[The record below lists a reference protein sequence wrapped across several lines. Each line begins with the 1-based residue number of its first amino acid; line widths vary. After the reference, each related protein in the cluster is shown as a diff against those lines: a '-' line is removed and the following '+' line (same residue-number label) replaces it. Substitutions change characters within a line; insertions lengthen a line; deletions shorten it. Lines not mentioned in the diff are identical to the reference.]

1 MAKKIHLY
9 PFRTQKLSSYT
20 PKVLGWGR
28 PGRIG
33 SCRILIKG
41 TLSNESSFLINCSQ
55 IKHFKALYASI
66 PKKIVV
72 NLIINK
78 MNRTEARDMAFKFLY
93 QVEVQKENNEE
104 ALNLFF
110 ENNEIENKDAKKY
123 ILDIANG
130 VAHNL
135 ENIIELIK
143 KNLKQDWKIE
153 RISKV
158 TLAILKLA
166 IYEIVYAKIP
176 FKVVINEAVE
186 LAKKYG
192 EETAPAFVNGILASV
207 VKENI

>member
-1 MAKKIHLY
+1 
-9 PFRTQKLSSYT
+9 
-20 PKVLGWGR
+20 
-28 PGRIG
+28 
-33 SCRILIKG
+33 
-41 TLSNESSFLINCSQ
+41 
-55 IKHFKALYASI
+55 
-66 PKKIVV
+66 
-72 NLIINK
+72 

-104 ALNLFF
+104 IVNLYF
-110 ENNEIENKDAKKY
+110 ENNEIENKEAQKY
-123 ILDIANG
+123 ILGVANG
-130 VAHNL
+130 VNENL

>member
-1 MAKKIHLY
+1 
-9 PFRTQKLSSYT
+9 
-20 PKVLGWGR
+20 
-28 PGRIG
+28 
-33 SCRILIKG
+33 
-41 TLSNESSFLINCSQ
+41 
-55 IKHFKALYASI
+55 
-66 PKKIVV
+66 
-72 NLIINK
+72 
-78 MNRTEARDMAFKFLY
+78 MNRSVARDMAFKFLY

-104 ALNLFF
+104 VINLFF
-110 ENNEIENKDAKKY
+110 ENNDIQNKDAKKY

-130 VAHNL
+130 VNKNL
-135 ENIIELIK
+135 ENIIEHIK

-166 IYEIVYAKIP
+166 VYEIVYAEVP

-192 EETAPAFVNGILASV
+192 EDSSPAFVNGILASI

>member
-1 MAKKIHLY
+1 
-9 PFRTQKLSSYT
+9 
-20 PKVLGWGR
+20 
-28 PGRIG
+28 
-33 SCRILIKG
+33 
-41 TLSNESSFLINCSQ
+41 
-55 IKHFKALYASI
+55 
-66 PKKIVV
+66 
-72 NLIINK
+72 

-104 ALNLFF
+104 VVNLFL
-110 ENNEIENKDAKKY
+110 ENNEIENKEARKY
-123 ILDIANG
+123 ILNIANG
-130 VAHNL
+130 VN
-135 ENIIELIK
+135 ENQESINELIK
-143 KNLKQDWKIE
+143 KHLKQDWKIE

-192 EETAPAFVNGILASV
+192 EETSPSFVNGILASV

>member
-1 MAKKIHLY
+1 
-9 PFRTQKLSSYT
+9 
-20 PKVLGWGR
+20 
-28 PGRIG
+28 
-33 SCRILIKG
+33 
-41 TLSNESSFLINCSQ
+41 
-55 IKHFKALYASI
+55 
-66 PKKIVV
+66 
-72 NLIINK
+72 
-78 MNRTEARDMAFKFLY
+78 MNRSEARDMAFKFLY

-104 ALNLFF
+104 MLNLFF
-110 ENNEIENKDAKKY
+110 ENNEIENKDAQKY

-130 VAHNL
+130 VNNNL
-135 ENIIELIK
+135 EKIIEFIK

-166 IYEIVYAKIP
+166 IYEIIYAKIP

-192 EETAPAFVNGILASV
+192 EETAPAFVNGILASI